1 MKCPLSLMYDNL
13 CCGSPVAECN
23 MWYPSCRP
31 NGWLCCSYFLHP
43 EPTLFRSCLRV
54 ALGCL
59 VFGCRKVF
67 ERIERPEFEGP
78 RPVEGYALLHR
89 VLRRRGLRGCI
100 GIPPPL
106 RTRSEEGGAAR
117 RGRGRGPVYYRYDAR
132 WSSSSSSDGG

>member
-1 MKCPLSLMYDNL
+1 MVSKL
-13 CCGSPVAECN
+13 
-23 MWYPSCRP
+23 CRP
-31 NGWLCCSYFLHP
+31 NGWFCCSYFLHP

-78 RPVEGYALLHR
+78 KPVEGYALLHR